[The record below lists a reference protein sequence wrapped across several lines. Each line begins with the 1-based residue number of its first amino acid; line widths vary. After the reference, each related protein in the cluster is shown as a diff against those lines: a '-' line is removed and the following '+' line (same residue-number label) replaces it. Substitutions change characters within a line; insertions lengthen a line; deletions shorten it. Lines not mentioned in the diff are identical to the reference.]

1 MTRARPGRAGPRTV
15 ALLFLTLAPGIRA
28 QDLPPLPEASF
39 GTHVLALARAP
50 DGTLWAGTYGAGIAV
65 LRPGAVAW
73 GFLLPDTSATS
84 IAWGF
89 VHAFAFAPD
98 GAVWYGT
105 LGNGWGRS
113 TDGGRTWTNWTF
125 ARLGPEYQYV
135 APNGIVTR
143 GDTVYVATADGVK
156 VSWDAGQTWRVVTDA
171 MGIRSARDSVLGVI
185 RNQYVLALATAP
197 DGTLWLA
204 HVHGLE
210 RSRDGGRTWR
220 HWPTAS
226 VRVRTLLPLT
236 GDSLLAGTEAGLL
249 SIRADGDV
257 LRTAAVPLG
266 PVPAAVQ
273 HLVRAADGRV
283 VAATDR
289 GAYVVGAGVAAFTTA
304 RDAREQFTTS
314 AVALAGTRWLLGTP
328 VGLRLSGDNLERVPP
343 DAGLPVVTPTEPRHS
358 WFGRP
363 VALQDQPY
371 VDQTYRYG
379 STMGGNFQQHQGIE
393 FNGGEGMPV
402 RAVGDGTV
410 AFAGAA
416 EAGART
422 VAIRHDRT
430 LEAGDTTYFLYSVYY
445 HNTELLTETGAR
457 VREGTVIARVGNTGR
472 ATNDHLHLEVHA
484 VPVDSPRF
492 VVDPAQR
499 FPPFST
505 NPELWITP
513 LPGTGIVAGRVTD
526 RVGVPVSQARIYGL
540 VKPEPQETPLSF
552 VETYGDRAR
561 GTPAYHEH
569 FAIGD
574 VPAGEY
580 VLGVEIDGRPVVRR
594 VRVAPG
600 KVTWVE
606 FR

>member
-1 MTRARPGRAGPRTV
+1 MTTHESLFRAGVTML
-15 ALLFLTLAPGIRA
+15 ALLLPLAPGLVA

-39 GTHVLALARAP
+39 GTHVLTLARAP
-50 DGTLWAGTYGAGIAV
+50 DGTVWAGTYGGGIAV
-65 LRPGAVAW
+65 LRPGAVGW
-73 GFLLPDTSATS
+73 RFLVPDTTATS
-84 IAWGF
+84 ISWGF

-125 ARLGPEYQYV
+125 SRLGPEYQYV
-135 APNGIVTR
+135 APNGLVMR

-156 VSWDAGQTWRVVTDA
+156 VTWDRGDTWRVVTDT
-171 MGIRSARDSVLGVI
+171 MGARSARDTVLGVI
-185 RNQYVLALATAP
+185 RNQYVLALAVAP

-220 HWPTAS
+220 YWPTAS
-226 VRVRTLLPLT
+226 VRIRALLPLT
-236 GDSLLAGTEAGLL
+236 GDSILAGTEAGLL
-249 SIRADGDV
+249 SIRVDREV
-257 LRTAAVPLG
+257 LRTGAIPLG
-266 PVPAAVQ
+266 PIPAAVQ
-273 HLVRAADGRV
+273 QLARAPDGRI

-289 GAYVVGAGVAAFTTA
+289 GAFVVGAGPTTLTTV

-314 AVALAGTRWLLGTP
+314 ALPLAADRWLLGTP
-328 VGLRLSGDNLERVPP
+328 VGLRLSGDSLDRIPP
-343 DAGLPVVTPTEPRHS
+343 DPTLPIVTPTEPRHS

-363 VALQDQPY
+363 VALQEQPY

-402 RAVGDGTV
+402 RAIGPGVV
-410 AFAGAA
+410 AFAGEA

-430 LEAGDTTYFLYSVYY
+430 LESGDTTYFVYSVYY
-445 HNTELLTETGAR
+445 HNSALLTEVGAR
-457 VREGTVIARVGNTGR
+457 VDEGAVIARVGNTGR

-484 VPVDSPRF
+484 VPVDSVGL
-492 VVDPAQR
+492 VVDAAQR
-499 FPPFST
+499 FPPYST
-505 NPELWITP
+505 NPELWIAP

-526 RVGVPVSQARIYGL
+526 PLGAPVARARIYGL

-561 GTPAYHEH
+561 GTPAYREH

-580 VLGVEIDGRPVVRR
+580 VLAVEIDGQSVRR
-594 VRVAPG
+594 RIRVAPG